1 MSAQA
6 GFPLKGEFYAD
17 ILKAEPWFDFTEH
30 WNEAHDALV
39 FNTPVK
45 GRLDPRPVA
54 RALPARQSRGQA
66 PPGHG
71 NCCAGRFW
79 RPRCVRCVRA

>member
-45 GRLDPRPVA
+45 VA
-54 RALPARQSRGQA
+54 SRRALLLRLSWLDDLQLKHMRDMELL
-66 PPGHG
+66 
-71 NCCAGRFW
+71 R
-79 RPRCVRCVRA
+79 RAADE